1 MNLKAQKDP
10 EIIPTDS
17 CRGGRSEDIFS
28 MRHALQTPFLCHVSV
43 QSKISMLGKGRE
55 REEEQGSTILRNDTT
70 ES

>member
-17 CRGGRSEDIFS
+17 CRGGRSKDTFS
-28 MRHALQTPFLCHVSV
+28 MLHALQTPCLSHVNV

-55 REEEQGSTILRNDTT
+55 RDEEQGSTILGNDTT